1 MPTQSMTYSYFK
13 NMAVNNIIFVY
24 QGEVTADLVSSIL
37 HMMENKLD
45 GDGED
50 RKVKKKVFNVM
61 VECLQNV
68 YHHLDTVEHDVTK
81 AAMDINDKA
90 ALLLIGKEDNDYY
103 VITGNHVMNDRVDYI
118 RTRLEKVNACTK
130 EELKELYQEILS
142 NEQMSSK
149 GTAGLGMIDIARKS
163 GQKLGY
169 EFTYI
174 NEHYSF
180 FSLEAKIS
188 RVASGN

>member
-1 MPTQSMTYSYFK
+1 MTYSYYK
-13 NMAVNNIIFVY
+13 NMQLNNIIFVY

-50 RKVKKKVFNVM
+50 KRVKKKVFNVM

-68 YHHLDTVEHDVTK
+68 YHHLDSLQVSNLEGE
-81 AAMDINDKA
+81 INDRT
-90 ALLLIGKEDNDYY
+90 ALLMIGKEEKDYY
-103 VITGNHVMNDRVDYI
+103 VITGNHIYNSRIEFI
-118 RTRLEKVNACTK
+118 RQRLEKVNNSDK
-130 EELKELYQEILS
+130 EELKQLYQSIL
-142 NEQMSSK
+142 NEGELSEK

-169 EFTYI
+169 DFHPV
-174 NEHYSF
+174 NEKYSF
-180 FSLEAKIS
+180 FSLEAKIA
-188 RVASGN
+188 RV